1 MNAQAGRLS
10 TNSEN
15 IANADTVGYKAA
27 SAQFRTMLIDHG
39 SGDYTSGGVD
49 FVVRYGIDRQGVLN
63 GTQSSTD
70 LAISGQGFFVVADG
84 NGTPHLTRAGS
95 FIPDAEGHLVNAAG
109 YKLMGM
115 AAGGSSSS
123 TTSLDGLTEI
133 AIDTTS
139 MAAIPSRTGVFAA
152 NLPASAAAVAAGA
165 TPAANS
171 ATSVWT
177 EKSSLIVYDSLGD
190 QKTLDIYFTKI
201 GDNQWE
207 ATLFDQSASTG
218 GGFPYSSG
226 PISVMIL
233 EFDPANGKL
242 TVPSPATISVGVPG
256 GETMSLSIAGTTQLG
271 APYSVSQAFADGAAP
286 SRVVKIQ
293 IDDDGTV
300 SAVYANGAKSAQYEI
315 RLATV
320 PSIDNLQ
327 PLSGNIYDPTR
338 SSGPA
343 TVGTAGLGSFGS
355 IKSSAL
361 ESSTVDI
368 ATELTEM
375 IETQR
380 AYTANSKAF
389 QVATDMADVLVNLK
403 V

>member
-1 MNAQAGRLS
+1 
-10 TNSEN
+10 
-15 IANADTVGYKAA
+15 
-27 SAQFRTMLIDHG
+27 
-39 SGDYTSGGVD
+39 
-49 FVVRYGIDRQGVLN
+49 
-63 GTQSSTD
+63 
-70 LAISGQGFFVVADG
+70 
-84 NGTPHLTRAGS
+84 
-95 FIPDAEGHLVNAAG
+95 
-109 YKLMGM
+109 
-115 AAGGSSSS
+115 
-123 TTSLDGLTEI
+123 
-133 AIDTTS
+133 
-139 MAAIPSRTGVFAA
+139 
-152 NLPASAAAVAAGA
+152 
-165 TPAANS
+165 
-171 ATSVWT
+171 
-177 EKSSLIVYDSLGD
+177 
-190 QKTLDIYFTKI
+190 
-201 GDNQWE
+201 
-207 ATLFDQSASTG
+207 
-218 GGFPYSSG
+218 
-226 PISVMIL
+226 MIL